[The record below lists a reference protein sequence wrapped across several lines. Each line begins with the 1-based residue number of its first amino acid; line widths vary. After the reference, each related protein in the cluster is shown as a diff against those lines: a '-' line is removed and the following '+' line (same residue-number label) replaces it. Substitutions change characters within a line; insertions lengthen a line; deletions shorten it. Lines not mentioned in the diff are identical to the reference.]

1 MQSQRKF
8 VTNENALL
16 NFGNMKTK
24 NFFDW
29 QQVGFQVKTVADAL
43 QARKM
48 GLYVCN
54 ADGLYNGYLPIDD
67 HDNTHEMSDEEYEK
81 ILQNAMIGGGEFYA
95 CINIENAALVPKKPT
110 MLSCDFQVGD
120 TVFFMD
126 NNKIHKTTVVKIVL
140 SVSADG
146 TEENYVLSDGTGEQW
161 NRQGDSLFLS
171 AEELAQHLLDE
182 IDC

>member
-1 MQSQRKF
+1 
-8 VTNENALL
+8 
-16 NFGNMKTK
+16 
-24 NFFDW
+24 
-29 QQVGFQVKTVADAL
+29 
-43 QARKM
+43 
-48 GLYVCN
+48 
-54 ADGLYNGYLPIDD
+54 
-67 HDNTHEMSDEEYEK
+67 
-81 ILQNAMIGGGEFYA
+81 
-95 CINIENAALVPKKPT
+95 

-140 SVSADG
+140 SVSAEG